1 MGDNVKIAGAQINP
15 IILDVNG
22 NLNKCLDFTKKATN
36 QGAKLVIFPEAA
48 LTGYCYS
55 SLEEAIPVAE
65 TIPGPSTEAIIS
77 LCKELNTYVIVG
89 LIEKENDKY
98 YNAAAFLGPE
108 GLIGRYRKLHLPYLG
123 IDRYLNYGD
132 QPLTVCDTEIG
143 RIGMGIC
150 IDMAFPE
157 HSRVLALQDADVV
170 VNITN
175 WPGKTIDPNFLH
187 FVNVR
192 ASENTIYYIAVN
204 RVGHER
210 GWDFFGSSI
219 EVDPMGNLVGQAPE
233 NQEGIFHF
241 EVDPKVARQKHH
253 TFVPGQFELDLILGR
268 RPEFYGD
275 IVKPLEDNSRIR

>member
-1 MGDNVKIAGAQINP
+1 MGSNIKIACAQTNP
-15 IILDVNG
+15 IILDVNN
-22 NLNKCLDFTKKATN
+22 NLIKCLEFTKEAAT

-48 LTGYCYS
+48 LTGYCYR

-65 TIPGPSTEAIIS
+65 TILGHSTEEIIS
-77 LCKELNTYVIVG
+77 LCQELNTYVIIG
-89 LIEKENDKY
+89 LIEKEGDKY

-108 GLIGRYRKLHLPYLG
+108 GLIGKYRKLHLPYLG
-123 IDRYLNYGD
+123 VDRFLNYGD
-132 QPLTVCDTEIG
+132 QPLTVYDTEIG

-157 HSRVLALQDADVV
+157 HSRVLALQDADIV

-175 WPGKTIDPNFLH
+175 WPGKTTDPKYIQ

-192 ASENTIYYIAVN
+192 ASENTIYYVAVN

-210 GWDFFGSSI
+210 GFDFFGGSI
-219 EVDPMGNLVGQAPE
+219 VVDPMGNLVGQAPE
-233 NQEGIFHF
+233 NQEGIFYF
-241 EVDPKVARQKHH
+241 EVDPEIARQKHH
-253 TFVPGQFELDLILGR
+253 TYIPGQFELDLILGR

-275 IVKPLEDNSRIR
+275 IVNPQEDNSRIR